1 MKNNSTLHTIAKQ
14 LVVPGKGI
22 LAADENHKTIHSRFE
37 KRGIPQTE
45 EMRRAYRELLF
56 GTRNIERSLSGIIL
70 HDETIRLADTSGI
83 LFSNLLRARGIAVGI
98 KVDKG
103 TVALPNFTDEK
114 VTEGLDGLKERLK
127 EYKWLGAV
135 FTKWR
140 GVFTVGK
147 ELPSLPCIEA
157 NAYLFAQFAAT
168 SQEAGLVPLVEPEVL
183 MNGAHSLKE
192 CESTTGRV
200 LQGVFTSLKKY
211 RIDLSSMLLKANM
224 VLPGTEIQERPAP
237 ESIALSTIRVLKAVV
252 PKEVAGI
259 VFLSGGQTPEEATGN
274 LRAIVF
280 AGRKEKAPWPLSFSF
295 ARALQDD
302 TMTEWAGKSENIA
315 KAQDV
320 FSRRISETAAA
331 ARGELG
337 TN

>member
-14 LVVPGKGI
+14 LVASGKGI
-22 LAADENHKTIHSRFE
+22 LAADESHKTIHSRFE

-56 GTRNIERSLSGIIL
+56 STRGIEQGLSGIIFHEEVL
-70 HDETIRLADTSGI
+70 RQTSRDSI
-83 LFSNLLRARGIAVGI
+83 LFTNLVRPRGISVGV

-103 TVALPNFTDEK
+103 TVTLPNFKDEK
-114 VTEGLDGLKERLK
+114 VTEGLDGLKARL
-127 EYKWLGAV
+127 EQYKWLGAV

-157 NAYLFAQFAAT
+157 NAYLFSQFAAL
-168 SQEAGLVPLVEPEVL
+168 SQDAGLVPIVEPEVL
-183 MNGAHSLKE
+183 MDGAHSLKE
-192 CESTTGRV
+192 CESATGRA
-200 LQGVFTSLKKY
+200 LQGVFASLKKY
-211 RIDLSSMLLKANM
+211 RIDLSSMLLKVNM
-224 VLPGTEIQERPAP
+224 VLPGKEIKERPAP
-237 ESIALSTIRVLKAVV
+237 ESVALSTVRVLKAVV

-259 VFLSGGQTPEEATGN
+259 FSLSGGQTPKEATAN
-274 LRAIVF
+274 LNAIVRL
-280 AGRKEKAPWPLSFSF
+280 GRKEKAPWPLSFSF

-302 TMTEWAGKSENIA
+302 AMTAWAGKSENVA

-320 FSRRISETAAA
+320 FAQRVSETAAA
-331 ARGELG
+331 ARSEYTG
-337 TN
+337 